1 MFYVS
6 MLYIFI
12 YITYDMKK
20 DGSDDFYGCCYE
32 IFNNI
37 QSSSYSLL
45 VEKLKEIQSFFHF
58 LFFKKKEENMDPVKD
73 VRATI
78 VRGLSDF

>member
-1 MFYVS
+1 MKLLPYYHIYILTIYLFTMYLQYI

-32 IFNNI
+32 IFNNT
-37 QSSSYSLL
+37 QC
-45 VEKLKEIQSFFHF
+45 VFFYWENVRKF
-58 LFFKKKEENMDPVKD
+58 NLFSIFY
-73 VRATI
+73 
-78 VRGLSDF
+78 FF

>member
-1 MFYVS
+1 MYLQYI

-32 IFNNI
+32 IFNNT
-37 QSSSYSLL
+37 QSFLAG
-45 VEKLKEIQSFFHF
+45 KCKEIQSFFHF
-58 LFFKKKEENMDPVKD
+58 LFF
-73 VRATI
+73 
-78 VRGLSDF
+78 